1 MSAEKDPVW
10 EFIQIEDKSV
20 FYKEHGVPH
29 HSIHWHVHEQYEL
42 HLIVKTNGKAMI
54 GNHLGPF
61 SPGQL
66 TLVGPWL
73 PHNWE
78 SQLTPGETHELRDM
92 VILFKP
98 DLFYTAAKSFPE
110 LVQFGPLLEQA
121 KMGIEFLNV
130 PFDTAVEHFM
140 KVKESQGVT
149 RLIHFLSFINY
160 LSQSNTRL
168 LSNMPASE
176 VKDAG
181 TLQSRINEVVN
192 YVMQN
197 YQQPL
202 RLKTLAD
209 KLGMSESYFS
219 RFFHQSS
226 GHRFTDFVNRVR
238 IQRAC
243 VLLSDTS
250 DTIADI
256 SQTVGFHNLANFSRQ
271 FRRINGLSPLAYRK
285 KHASQT
291 RGVNLDLS

>member
-1 MSAEKDPVW
+1 MSVSKDPVW
-10 EFIQIEDKSV
+10 EFIQIEEQSI

-54 GNHLGPF
+54 GNYLGPF

-78 SQLTPGETHELRDM
+78 SNLQPGETHKLRDM

-98 DLFYTAAKSFPE
+98 DLFDTAANSFPE
-110 LVQFGPLLEQA
+110 LAQFANLLEQA

-130 PFDTAVEHFM
+130 PFDKAVYHFEQ
-140 KVKESQGVT
+140 VKNSEGVT
-149 RLIHFLSFINY
+149 RLINFLSFVDY
-160 LSQSNTRL
+160 LNNTSTRL

-181 TLQSRINEVVN
+181 TLQARINDVVD
-192 YVMQN
+192 YVMEN
-197 YQQPL
+197 YQQPI

-209 KLGMSESYFS
+209 RLDMTESYFS

-226 GHRFTDFVNRVR
+226 GHRFIDFVNRVR
-238 IQRAC
+238 VQRAC
-243 VLLSDTS
+243 VLLSDTD

-256 SQTVGFHNLANFSRQ
+256 SQMVGFHNLANFSRQ
-271 FRRINGLSPLAYRK
+271 FRRIKGISPLAYRK
-285 KHASQT
+285 KYSAQ
-291 RGVNLDLS
+291 